1 MMRLLIGNYVDGCI
15 WQLELG
21 WNDNR
26 SRACEDLRF
35 VNIQSIF
42 EPRGPQAEQITELG
56 WVLIVG
62 GAVIFVVV
70 VALTAYAILARAGR
84 KQWLTGSGFV
94 IGAGVVFPTIVLFAL
109 LVYTLLAT
117 SKLIRADA
125 PAVRIEV
132 IGEQWWWRVHYLDE
146 KGGRD
151 FVTANELHVP
161 VGRSIEVVLKT
172 ADVIHSFW
180 VPHLHGKIDMI
191 PGRVNRMNFTVD
203 RAGVSRGQCAEYCGG
218 PHAQMALYVVAS
230 SPETFEQWRTQQ
242 RAAAVTPAKERLQ
255 RGQQLFLTRACA
267 GCHVVRGTEAMGD
280 RGPDLTHVGSR
291 LSIGAGILPNN
302 VGTIAGWIASS
313 QHIKPGNLMPSF
325 AVFSGE
331 ELQALA
337 EYMAS
342 LK

>member
-1 MMRLLIGNYVDGCI
+1 M
-15 WQLELG
+15 
-21 WNDNR
+21 
-26 SRACEDLRF
+26 
-35 VNIQSIF
+35 NIQSIF
-42 EPRGPQAEQITELG
+42 EPRGPQAERITELG
-56 WVLIVG
+56 WVLFVG
-62 GAVIFVVV
+62 GGAIFVVV
-70 VALTAYAILARAGR
+70 VALTVYAILARAER
-84 KQWLTGSGFV
+84 KQWLTGSSFV

-109 LVYTLLAT
+109 LVYTLIAT
-117 SKLIRADA
+117 STLIRADP

-132 IGEQWWWRVHYLDE
+132 IGEQWWWRVHYLDD
-146 KGGRD
+146 KGERE

-161 VGRSIEVVLKT
+161 VGRSIEIALKS

-180 VPHLHGKIDMI
+180 VPHLHGKLDMI

-230 SPETFEQWRTQQ
+230 SPETFEQWRAQQ
-242 RAAAVTPAKERLQ
+242 RSAAGAPTTARLQ
-255 RGQQLFLTRACA
+255 LGQRLFLRRACA
-267 GCHVVRGTEAMGD
+267 GCHAVRGTEAIGD

-325 AVFSGE
+325 PVFSGE